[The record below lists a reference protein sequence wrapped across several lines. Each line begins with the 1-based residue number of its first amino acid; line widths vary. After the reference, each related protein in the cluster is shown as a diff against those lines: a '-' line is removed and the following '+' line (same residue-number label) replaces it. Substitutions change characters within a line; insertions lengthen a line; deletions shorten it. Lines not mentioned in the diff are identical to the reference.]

1 MTARLAG
8 FLRRN
13 VEEIRADPVLRVY
26 GAILAFVHVLTF
38 VFWRGDAPLQ
48 TVLPAQATPICW
60 PFFEECHRFRFLT
73 PAGVDAIL
81 WTYLALALASMAL
94 FLRRSTGGLAYV
106 SLLTLEV
113 LSPR

>member
-1 MTARLAG
+1 M
-8 FLRRN
+8 
-13 VEEIRADPVLRVY
+13 
-26 GAILAFVHVLTF
+26 
-38 VFWRGDAPLQ
+38 FWRGDAPLQ